1 MARKDKTRGA
11 AGWLFAVLALAIIAV
26 GAGFAYAATQGL
38 LLVGTAYGVT
48 VGVALAL
55 AGVLLIANH
64 AAGIW
69 LFGLLAIVAMVWSAR
84 AVGLD
89 GAALLPRLGWI
100 TVIGVLLFLFWPV
113 ARRLLA
119 PVGKIGYVGATL
131 GLGVIAAGLTAIS
144 MLTVAGA

>member
-38 LLVGTAYGVT
+38 LMVGTAYGVA
-48 VGVALAL
+48 VGVALVL

-89 GAALLPRLGWI
+89 GDALLPRLGWI
-100 TVIGVLLFLFWPV
+100 TVIGVLLFVFWPV

-119 PVGKIGYVGATL
+119 PVGRIGYVGATL
-131 GLGVIAAGLTAIS
+131 GLGVIAAGLIAVS
-144 MLTVAGA
+144 MSMGAGA

>member
-26 GAGFAYAATQGL
+26 GAGFAYATTQGL
-38 LLVGTAYGVT
+38 LLIGTAYGVT
-48 VGVALAL
+48 VGVGLVV

-69 LFGLLAIVAMVWSAR
+69 VFGLLAIVAMVWSAR

-89 GAALLPRLGWI
+89 GNALLPRLGWI
-100 TVIGVLLFLFWPV
+100 TVIGALLFLFWPV

-131 GLGVIAAGLTAIS
+131 GLGAIAAGLVAVSMFTA
-144 MLTVAGA
+144 TGV